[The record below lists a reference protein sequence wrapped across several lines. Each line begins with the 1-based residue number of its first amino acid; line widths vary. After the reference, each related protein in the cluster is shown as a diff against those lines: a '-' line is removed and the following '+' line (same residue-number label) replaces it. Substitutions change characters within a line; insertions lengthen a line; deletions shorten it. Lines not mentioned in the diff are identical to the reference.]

1 MVTFSMIRKTKARSK
16 SVLVK
21 IAEQPK
27 DQCLVWLCFTL
38 EACESFGSPC
48 KALPAPV
55 LNVRRGKW
63 KSIAIKYM

>member
-1 MVTFSMIRKTKARSK
+1 MVTFSMIRKTKARS
-16 SVLVK
+16 
-21 IAEQPK
+21 EQPK